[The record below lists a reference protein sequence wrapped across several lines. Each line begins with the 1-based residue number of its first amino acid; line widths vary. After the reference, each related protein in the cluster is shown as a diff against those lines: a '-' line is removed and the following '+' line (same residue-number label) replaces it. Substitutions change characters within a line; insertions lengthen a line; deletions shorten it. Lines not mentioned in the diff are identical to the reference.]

1 MSIVKMYFYFYFYCP
16 FLFSF
21 VRVHSYNIFKI
32 TSAIFP
38 IFFEKIC
45 VYSGNTNWN
54 IYFPFYFFPTT
65 FSMLHHR
72 HERAYILL
80 KTSRPIA
87 TRGLITKVFKQ
98 INRPCF
104 LHLSLS
110 LSPSCTCCD
119 PVLCTYDDDLAL
131 RVERRNG
138 SRDCRNCSSAKFG
151 PTRDEITV
159 SIINRNYRIIIR
171 GKYSA

>member
-1 MSIVKMYFYFYFYCP
+1 MYFYFYFYCP

-32 TSAIFP
+32 TSVIFP
-38 IFFEKIC
+38 IFFEKNMCIFQK
-45 VYSGNTNWN
+45 YKLEYLFS
-54 IYFPFYFFPTT
+54 ILLFPHYFFDASSPT
-65 FSMLHHR
+65 
-72 HERAYILL
+72 RARIYLL

-131 RVERRNG
+131 RVARRNG

-159 SIINRNYRIIIR
+159 SIINRNYRII
-171 GKYSA
+171 